1 MNEKTKSIISNVLY
15 FAAVLLLSFL
25 IVRFVGQRT
34 EVIGSSMVPTLT
46 DGDQLITDKISYR
59 FTEPERFDIIVFPHE
74 PDHEFYIK
82 RVIGLPGETV
92 EIDEDGTIYINGE
105 VLSEEYGYGE
115 TRPQELASKAVQLP
129 QDIEWHFIGHL
140 QTNKL
145 KMVLPYATL
154 VQSVD
159 SVHLLQA
166 IDNWGSN
173 NDKVI
178 SVLLELHIGAEET
191 KQGFHEEEILEILFH
206 AEDYKHI
213 RFCGLMGM
221 ASHTDD
227 QEVINADFE
236 RIDSFMA
243 YLVDLFPE
251 LKDFNQL
258 SIGMSDDWRIAVQHG
273 STMVRIGTA
282 IFGAREY

>member
-1 MNEKTKSIISNVLY
+1 MIEENLNRIKSELPSGVKLV
-15 FAAVLLLSFL
+15 AVSKFHPMEAILEAYQA
-25 IVRFVGQRT
+25 GQT
-34 EVIGSSMVPTLT
+34 
-46 DGDQLITDKISYR
+46 
-59 FTEPERFDIIVFPHE
+59 VF
-74 PDHEFYIK
+74 
-82 RVIGLPGETV
+82 GE
-92 EIDEDGTIYINGE
+92 N
-105 VLSEEYGYGE
+105 
-115 TRPQELASKAVQLP
+115 RPQELAGKAVQLP
-129 QDIEWHFIGHL
+129 QDIEWHFLGHL

-166 IDNWGSN
+166 IDNWGFN
-173 NDKVI
+173 NDKII

-191 KQGFHEEEILEILFH
+191 KQGFHEEEILDILFH
-206 AEDYKHI
+206 ADDYKNI

-236 RIDSFMA
+236 RIDTFMA

-251 LKDFNQL
+251 LTDFNQL
-258 SIGMSDDWRIAVQHG
+258 SIGMSDDWPIAVKHG

>member
-1 MNEKTKSIISNVLY
+1 MIEENLNRIKSELPSGVKLV
-15 FAAVLLLSFL
+15 AVSKFHPMEAILEAYQA
-25 IVRFVGQRT
+25 GQT
-34 EVIGSSMVPTLT
+34 
-46 DGDQLITDKISYR
+46 
-59 FTEPERFDIIVFPHE
+59 VF
-74 PDHEFYIK
+74 
-82 RVIGLPGETV
+82 GE
-92 EIDEDGTIYINGE
+92 N
-105 VLSEEYGYGE
+105 
-115 TRPQELASKAVQLP
+115 RPQELAAKAVQLP
-129 QDIEWHFIGHL
+129 QDIEWHFLGHL

-166 IDNWGSN
+166 IDNWGSA

-191 KQGFHEEEILEILFH
+191 KQGFHEEEILDILFH
-206 AEDYKHI
+206 AEDYRNI

-236 RIDSFMA
+236 RIDTFMA
-243 YLVDLFPE
+243 YLVDLFPD
-251 LKDFNQL
+251 LDSFNQL
-258 SIGMSDDWRIAVQHG
+258 SIGMSDDWPVAVRHG

>member
-1 MNEKTKSIISNVLY
+1 MIEENLHRIKSELPSGVKLV
-15 FAAVLLLSFL
+15 AVSKFHPLEAILEAYQA
-25 IVRFVGQRT
+25 GQT
-34 EVIGSSMVPTLT
+34 
-46 DGDQLITDKISYR
+46 
-59 FTEPERFDIIVFPHE
+59 VF
-74 PDHEFYIK
+74 
-82 RVIGLPGETV
+82 GE
-92 EIDEDGTIYINGE
+92 N
-105 VLSEEYGYGE
+105 
-115 TRPQELASKAVQLP
+115 RPQELSMKAVQLP
-129 QDIEWHFIGHL
+129 QDIEWHFLGHL

-159 SVHLLQA
+159 SVHLLEA
-166 IDNWGSN
+166 IDNWGSA

-191 KQGFHEEEILEILFH
+191 KQGFHEEAILDILFH
-206 AEDYKHI
+206 AEGYKNI

-221 ASHTDD
+221 ASHTEDK
-227 QEVINADFE
+227 EVINADFE
-236 RIDSFMA
+236 RIDTFMA

-251 LKDFNQL
+251 LESFNQL
-258 SIGMSDDWRIAVQHG
+258 SIGMSDDWPIAVQHG

>member
-1 MNEKTKSIISNVLY
+1 MIEENLNRIKSELPSGVKLV
-15 FAAVLLLSFL
+15 AVSKFHPMEAILEAYQA
-25 IVRFVGQRT
+25 GQT
-34 EVIGSSMVPTLT
+34 
-46 DGDQLITDKISYR
+46 
-59 FTEPERFDIIVFPHE
+59 VF
-74 PDHEFYIK
+74 
-82 RVIGLPGETV
+82 GE
-92 EIDEDGTIYINGE
+92 N
-105 VLSEEYGYGE
+105 
-115 TRPQELASKAVQLP
+115 RPQELATKAVQLP
-129 QDIEWHFIGHL
+129 QDIEWHFLGHL

-191 KQGFHEEEILEILFH
+191 KQGFHEEEILDILFH
-206 AEDYKHI
+206 AEDYKYI

-227 QEVINADFE
+227 LEVIHADFE
-236 RIDSFMA
+236 RIDTFMA
-243 YLVDLFPE
+243 YLVDLFPDFE
-251 LKDFNQL
+251 DFNQL
-258 SIGMSDDWRIAVQHG
+258 SIGMSDDWPIAVQHG

>member
-1 MNEKTKSIISNVLY
+1 MIEDNLNRIKSELPSGVKLV
-15 FAAVLLLSFL
+15 AVSKFHPLEAILEAYQA
-25 IVRFVGQRT
+25 GQT
-34 EVIGSSMVPTLT
+34 
-46 DGDQLITDKISYR
+46 
-59 FTEPERFDIIVFPHE
+59 VF
-74 PDHEFYIK
+74 
-82 RVIGLPGETV
+82 GE
-92 EIDEDGTIYINGE
+92 N
-105 VLSEEYGYGE
+105 
-115 TRPQELASKAVQLP
+115 RPQELSMKAVQLP
-129 QDIEWHFIGHL
+129 QDIEWHFLGHL

-159 SVHLLQA
+159 SVHLLEA
-166 IDNWGSN
+166 IDNWGSA

-178 SVLLELHIGAEET
+178 SILLELHIGAEET
-191 KQGFHEEEILEILFH
+191 KQGFHEEEILDILFH
-206 AEDYKHI
+206 AGDYKYI

-236 RIDSFMA
+236 RIDTFMA

>member
-1 MNEKTKSIISNVLY
+1 MIEENLTRIKSELPSGVKLV
-15 FAAVLLLSFL
+15 AVSKFHPMEAILEAYQA
-25 IVRFVGQRT
+25 GQT
-34 EVIGSSMVPTLT
+34 
-46 DGDQLITDKISYR
+46 
-59 FTEPERFDIIVFPHE
+59 VF
-74 PDHEFYIK
+74 
-82 RVIGLPGETV
+82 GE
-92 EIDEDGTIYINGE
+92 N
-105 VLSEEYGYGE
+105 
-115 TRPQELASKAVQLP
+115 RPQELAAKAVQLP
-129 QDIEWHFIGHL
+129 QDIEWHFLGHL

-159 SVHLLQA
+159 SVHLLEA
-166 IDNWGSN
+166 IDNWGN
-173 NDKVI
+173 ANDKVI

-191 KQGFHEEEILEILFH
+191 KQGFHEEEVLDILFH
-206 AEDYKHI
+206 AEDYKSI

-227 QEVINADFE
+227 REVIDADFE
-236 RIDSFMA
+236 RIDTFMA

-251 LKDFNQL
+251 LTDFNQL
-258 SIGMSDDWRIAVQHG
+258 SIGMSDDWPIAVRHG

>member
-1 MNEKTKSIISNVLY
+1 MIAYNLEKLRKELPSGVKLV
-15 FAAVLLLSFL
+15 AVSKFHPLEAILEAYQA
-25 IVRFVGQRT
+25 GQT
-34 EVIGSSMVPTLT
+34 
-46 DGDQLITDKISYR
+46 
-59 FTEPERFDIIVFPHE
+59 VF
-74 PDHEFYIK
+74 
-82 RVIGLPGETV
+82 GE
-92 EIDEDGTIYINGE
+92 N
-105 VLSEEYGYGE
+105 
-115 TRPQELASKAVQLP
+115 RPQELSMKAVQLP
-129 QDIEWHFIGHL
+129 QDIEWHFLGHL

-159 SVHLLQA
+159 SVHLLEA
-166 IDNWGSN
+166 IDNWGSA

-191 KQGFHEEEILEILFH
+191 KQGFHEEEILDILFH
-206 AEDYKHI
+206 AEGYKNI

-221 ASHTDD
+221 ASHTEDK
-227 QEVINADFE
+227 EVINADFE
-236 RIDSFMA
+236 RIDTFMA

-251 LKDFNQL
+251 LESFNQL
-258 SIGMSDDWRIAVQHG
+258 SIGMSDDWPIAVQHG